1 MVRVNFAWSV
11 RHHTIIR
18 VAFLSLCLPLG
29 ACTSLG
35 HSGREAPLIA
45 KSIGHISEITLD
57 GDDNELAIAIEKA
70 LDAKGIT
77 VRTVFAPQ
85 VKEKTTEREI
95 TYNQLTT
102 RYVIRVS
109 SVDYDKCLP
118 EGSRQMDFNIVV
130 TDYQE
135 HQRMFVMHG
144 EHGCKDSIVSKFM
157 KWLEAAQ

>member
-1 MVRVNFAWSV
+1 MFQMNLTWSV
-11 RHHTIIR
+11 RRHTMIR
-18 VAFLSLCLPLG
+18 VAFLALCLPAG

-45 KSIGHISEITLD
+45 KPIGHISEITLD
-57 GDDNELAIAIEKA
+57 GDDNELAIAIENA
-70 LDAKGIT
+70 LDAKGII

-85 VKEKTTEREI
+85 VKQTTPDREV

-102 RYVIRVS
+102 RYVIRAS
-109 SVDYDKCLP
+109 SIDRDKCLP

-135 HQRMFVMHG
+135 HQRVF
-144 EHGCKDSIVSKFM
+144 
-157 KWLEAAQ
+157 